1 VKCISSCFEKL
12 SGTRIDFHGS
22 EVIAMNLGP
31 DQVVIAIRDLII
43 AMSLPMKYLC
53 VPLHF
58 SKLKREETTSS

>member
-1 VKCISSCFEKL
+1 
-12 SGTRIDFHGS
+12 
-22 EVIAMNLGP
+22 MNLGP
-31 DQVVIAIRDLII
+31 DQVVIAIRDQII